1 MPTATGHA
9 RRTPSAVLHGPRRER
24 PGTPA
29 RPRRRRTDDV
39 LRGREAECAAVCRLL
54 DDARGHRSAALVVRG
69 DPGVGKSALLGYAVS
84 QAADMT
90 VLHATGV
97 EAELELAYA
106 GVHQL
111 VHPVVDRVH
120 ELPDRQAVALRTA
133 LGLDSG
139 QHDPFVVSVA
149 LLSLAAVVAEDGPLL
164 LVVDD
169 LQWLDRASASA
180 LAFVARRLHAESVAL
195 LFATRAGGDDRAIS
209 HGDGLPQ
216 LQLGG
221 LPPEAAATMLDSRL
235 PAGAPPHVR
244 QRLLALADGNPLAL
258 QELPRALSSAQL
270 SGHAMVPDP
279 VPVSSTIEDAFLH
292 RVDGLSPG
300 TRTLLLIAAAER
312 LGDVDLVLRAGRALG
327 CGIAALT
334 EAEATGLLTVAN
346 NRLRFR
352 HPLVRSAVYRSASR
366 AQQRVA
372 HAALAD
378 GLEAAAD
385 CDRRAW
391 HRAAATVGR
400 DQQVAD
406 DLERSAD
413 RAMRRSGYAT
423 AATILELA
431 ADLTP
436 RPSDVVRRLV
446 AAATAAWAA
455 GQVERVST
463 LLDRAA
469 PLTDDATT
477 AADIELLRAQQE
489 RAVGTTGR
497 AFDILIAAADRV
509 AGTDRRRALT
519 MATAAGT
526 AAWGRNDGSQL
537 AQATDRVL
545 ALSGDSAAG
554 GTATAQALL
563 AFAGVFRGD
572 LAAAT
577 RSTERA
583 IAAAERLGGAHELSM
598 AGAAALFIGDD
609 ATSLRLL
616 GRATA
621 HARSQGAVAIL
632 VNMLAAHA
640 VAEAWTSRIP
650 SARAHATEGLTLAR
664 QTGHSTYSSLYEAV
678 LAWIFA
684 VSGDHDECERL
695 AVQAARSGLEQEFA
709 PAMAIAGWARGLDA
723 LGAGRP
729 HEAHGHLGEL
739 VRREVRTSHPM
750 VTIAATGDIVEA
762 AVMAG
767 DPDTARTAITVLEHF
782 AAGTSQPWARAV
794 AARCRALTCST
805 GAVEEHFVTA
815 LDHHARGSRP
825 FEHGRTLLAYGGWLR
840 RRRRRIDARL
850 HLRASLQIFE
860 RLGAADWEDRAH
872 RELRASGETVRRAS
886 PVGLGTLT
894 PQEVQVV
901 QFVRTG
907 ATNKQIAAQLYLSP
921 RTIDY
926 HLRKVF
932 VKLGLSARAELIAL
946 AADDLERD
954 RT

>member
-1 MPTATGHA
+1 MPTATGDA
-9 RRTPSAVLHGPRRER
+9 RRAPAAVLHGPRRGR
-24 PGTPA
+24 HSPPTGP
-29 RPRRRRTDDV
+29 RRRTDGI
-39 LRGREAECAAVCRLL
+39 LHGREAECAAVRRLL
-54 DDARGHRSAALVVRG
+54 DDARGHRSAALVVHG
-69 DPGVGKSALLGYAVS
+69 DPGVGKSALLDYAVS
-84 QAADMT
+84 HAADMT

-97 EAELELAYA
+97 EAELDLAYA

-111 VHPVVDRVH
+111 VHAVVDRVH
-120 ELPDRQAVALRTA
+120 ELPDPQARALHTA

-139 QHDPFVVSVA
+139 QHDPFMVSVA

-164 LVVDD
+164 VVVDD
-169 LQWLDRASASA
+169 LHWLDRASTSA
-180 LAFVARRLHAESVAL
+180 LAFAARRLHAESVAL
-195 LFATRAGGDDRAIS
+195 LFATRAEGDGRSIG

-216 LQLGG
+216 LRLGG

-244 QRLLALADGNPLAL
+244 ERLLALADGNPLAL
-258 QELPRALSSAQL
+258 QELPRTLSSAQL

-292 RVDGLSPG
+292 RVDELSPG
-300 TRTLLLIAAAER
+300 TRTLLIAAAER
-312 LGDVDLVLRAGRALG
+312 LGDVALVLRAGRVLG
-327 CGIAALT
+327 CGSAALT
-334 EAEATGLLTVAN
+334 EAEAAGLLTVVD

-366 AQQRVA
+366 AQRQVA

-378 GLEAAAD
+378 GLDAEAD

-391 HRAAATVGR
+391 HRAAATVGH
-400 DQQVAD
+400 DEEVAD
-406 DLERSAD
+406 ELERSAD
-413 RAMRRSGYAT
+413 RAMQRSGYAT

-446 AAATAAWAA
+446 AAASAAWTA
-455 GQVERVST
+455 GQVERVRR

-469 PLTDDATT
+469 PLTDDTT
-477 AADIELLRAQQE
+477 TTADIELLRAQVE

-497 AFDILIAAADRV
+497 AYDTLIVAADRV

-519 MATAAGT
+519 IATAAGT
-526 AAWGRNDGSQL
+526 AAWGRNDGPQL
-537 AQATDRVL
+537 AEAADRVV
-545 ALSGDSAAG
+545 ALSRDDAAAG
-554 GTATAQALL
+554 AANAQALL
-563 AFAGVFRGD
+563 AFAAVFRGE

-577 RSTERA
+577 RATTRA
-583 IAAAERLGGAHELSM
+583 VQSAERQGGAHELSM
-598 AGAAALFIGDD
+598 AGAAALSVGDD
-609 ATSLRLL
+609 TTSLKVL
-616 GRATA
+616 GRAA
-621 HARSQGAVAIL
+621 ARARSEGAVAIL

-640 VAEAWTSRIP
+640 VAEAWTSHIR

-664 QTGHSTYSSLYEAV
+664 QTGNSTYRSLYEAV
-678 LAWIFA
+678 LAWISA

-695 AVQAARSGLEQEFA
+695 AVQAARRGLEQEFA
-709 PAMAIAGWARGLDA
+709 PATAIAGWARGLDA

-729 HEAHGHLGEL
+729 DEAHGHLGEL

-750 VTIAATGDIVEA
+750 VAIAATGDIVEA
-762 AVMAG
+762 AVTAG
-767 DPDTARTAITVLEHF
+767 DPDTARTATAAIEHF
-782 AAGTSQPWARAV
+782 AAGTGQPWTCAL
-794 AARCRALTCST
+794 AARCRALTST
-805 GAVEEHFVTA
+805 SGAVEDHFVTA
-815 LDHHARGSRP
+815 LRHHGRGSRP
-825 FEHGRTLLAYGGWLR
+825 FEHGRTLLAYGSWLR
-840 RRRRRIDARL
+840 RQRRRIDARR
-850 HLRASLQIFE
+850 HLRAALQIFE
-860 RLGAADWEDRAH
+860 RLGAADWEGRAH

-886 PVGLGTLT
+886 PVPLGLLT

-932 VKLGLSARAELIAL
+932 VKLGFSSRAELIAL
-946 AADDLERD
+946 ATDDLEHH